1 MDLYTELEI
10 YRIAVLVRLYS
21 TEDMVTK
28 LDNVIE
34 ELSDIPYEII
44 KASLS
49 KKTDDIL
56 MIIEELINKHCFKK
70 DLVLGSLINLI
81 EKRHNENLINAFE
94 GIYYL
99 EQLKKYCDFNDYDRE
114 YITYLSDGYYLAN
127 EGIYG
132 KINKIQFDFN
142 NFLKHSCI
150 KYGGKC

>member
-10 YRIAVLVRLYS
+10 YRIAVLVGLYS
-21 TEDMVTK
+21 REYIVTK

-34 ELSDIPYEII
+34 ELDDIPYEII
-44 KASLS
+44 EASLS

-56 MIIEELINKHCFKK
+56 MIIEELVNKHCFKK

-81 EKRHNENLINAFE
+81 EKRHNENLINTFE

-99 EQLKKYCDFNDYDRE
+99 EQLKKYCNFNDYDRE
-114 YITYLSDGYYLAN
+114 YIAYLSDGYYLAN

-132 KINKIQFDFN
+132 EVNKIQIGFN
-142 NFLKHSCI
+142 NFLIRLSI
-150 KYGGKC
+150 KYEE